1 MKSLNKYIGIALMAG
16 ALTVTTSCSDSF
28 LQEDSLTE
36 SSSTTFWK
44 TSNDAMMALT
54 ACYDGLQ
61 STQLYDGGPWNLGPL
76 NMDCISDNGGH
87 FNWSGWMEGYD
98 IANGT
103 QSPSSWA
110 VGSYWSACYEVI
122 KRCNSL
128 IANIDRV
135 DIKDSEK
142 AQYKAEALTLRALMY
157 TNLTMTYN
165 DVPYLTEPLTLE
177 NAECASTK
185 RSEIVTS
192 EMQNLKNCADNLPVT
207 SDLGRITKG
216 ACLSIL
222 GRMALYNEKWDDAIS
237 AYQQV
242 EKLGYSL
249 ASDYG
254 KLFTTAGQTS
264 SEIIFSVRFEGPG
277 LKEGCQFNAH
287 WNTPFEAMNGTM
299 NLADDYYCTDGKK
312 VADTN
317 YGVITN
323 GKLDVTQPNADHW
336 INRDPRMYATLFVPG
351 MKWNGKGGS
360 GAWYGGAAASLS
372 TVYVMKYFDPTDT
385 GNSWDNG
392 QDFYVVRYAEVL
404 LSLAEAMVQKGG
416 YDESTVL
423 ALVDQVRTRAGMPKV
438 EEVEGTG
445 LTQTALLDIIKH
457 ERRVE
462 LAFEG
467 LRLFDIY
474 RWKDLPNAVAR
485 VENERTTYNLAY
497 EKRIYNGDRDYVW
510 PIPTSELDSNSKL
523 EQNALWK

>member
-61 STQLYDGGPWNLGPL
+61 STQLYDCGQWNLGPL

-192 EMQNLKNCADNLPVT
+192 EMQNLKNCGPHGNLKVKNCFKP
-207 SDLGRITKG
+207 
-216 ACLSIL
+216 
-222 GRMALYNEKWDDAIS
+222 S
-237 AYQQV
+237 AM
-242 EKLGYSL
+242 L
-249 ASDYG
+249 
-254 KLFTTAGQTS
+254 
-264 SEIIFSVRFEGPG
+264 
-277 LKEGCQFNAH
+277 
-287 WNTPFEAMNGTM
+287 
-299 NLADDYYCTDGKK
+299 
-312 VADTN
+312 
-317 YGVITN
+317 
-323 GKLDVTQPNADHW
+323 
-336 INRDPRMYATLFVPG
+336 
-351 MKWNGKGGS
+351 
-360 GAWYGGAAASLS
+360 
-372 TVYVMKYFDPTDT
+372 
-385 GNSWDNG
+385 
-392 QDFYVVRYAEVL
+392 
-404 LSLAEAMVQKGG
+404 
-416 YDESTVL
+416 
-423 ALVDQVRTRAGMPKV
+423 
-438 EEVEGTG
+438 
-445 LTQTALLDIIKH
+445 
-457 ERRVE
+457 
-462 LAFEG
+462 
-467 LRLFDIY
+467 
-474 RWKDLPNAVAR
+474 
-485 VENERTTYNLAY
+485 
-497 EKRIYNGDRDYVW
+497 
-510 PIPTSELDSNSKL
+510 
-523 EQNALWK
+523 